1 MDAEEEWEEKTNAAA
16 GVVVAAEEEEEE
28 EKKWVVVAGGGA
40 VDVEEE
46 EDEEEDAGGGG
57 SRCLCR
63 VGLVAICCSYWWPY
77 SAKMNVASSLHVRK
91 DFVILPFLQ
100 TVQNSLFPRAG
111 FRVFILWQIESMTLG
126 TSKTEC
132 QIRYKV
138 QQLTAHQ

>member
-1 MDAEEEWEEKTNAAA
+1 MDAEEELEEKTNAAA

-28 EKKWVVVAGGGA
+28 EKKWVVVVVAGGGA

-91 DFVILPFLQ
+91 DLHSLQKRHSAVFADCAKFLVSSCWLPCFHPL
-100 TVQNSLFPRAG
+100 AD
-111 FRVFILWQIESMTLG
+111 
-126 TSKTEC
+126 
-132 QIRYKV
+132 
-138 QQLTAHQ
+138 